1 LLKRR
6 GAVLGHRARFII
18 SVLLL
23 AFCMAVADRFGLVA
37 LIANGYRALAYIL
50 IAVYV
55 LPVLTIGLWRLT
67 GPPTLKEVVECD
79 ARSTSPS

>member
-1 LLKRR
+1 M
-6 GAVLGHRARFII
+6 
-18 SVLLL
+18 LLL

-67 GPPTLKEVVECD
+67 RPPPLKEAVACD
-79 ARSTSPS
+79 ALSSSSS